1 MIPVPI
7 IIPYAAHHAKDE
19 PDYKCPK
26 CGHEWNE
33 ESVPMSLPQRIIVT
47 TIIIVALYFLVGLF
61 DIFSGG
67 IMYNAVFVRTVDNYE
82 VPEGWAI
89 LSNSKGRYIVKTGEW
104 YLTRSDDVKLRLE
117 KYPDI
122 YPPLKCVSEIR
133 AKSTLKHYMD
143 RKKLVEFK

>member
-7 IIPYAAHHAKDE
+7 IIPYSAHKDE

-33 ESVPMSLPQRIIVT
+33 KSVPMSLPQRVIVTIIV
-47 TIIIVALYFLVGLF
+47 IVGLYFLVGLF

-67 IMYNAVFVRTVDNYE
+67 IMYNTVFVRTVDYYE
-82 VPEGWAI
+82 VPDGWEI
-89 LSNSKGRYIVKTGEW
+89 LSNSKGRKIIKTGDY
-104 YLTRSDDVKLRLE
+104 YLTRANDVKLSLE

-122 YPPLKCVSEIR
+122 HPPLKCVSEIR
-133 AKSTLKHYMD
+133 AKSTLKHYLD